1 MVASSHGDDRDR
13 TFPKLVEWRLFA
25 GASTSMNA
33 NLVHLLAACES
44 LGIAYTI
51 RHESGN
57 LVEVRHAGSVHFF
70 SNMST
75 PLNDHA
81 MAQICQDKEFFYRL
95 SLPLVRVPATR
106 GYVNPFAS
114 ARHREYVQFS
124 AVAAIVDDIAEHFSL
139 PVIIKKNRGSI
150 GTNVFR
156 CDVHA
161 AVESAVAEIF
171 NPHSAK
177 FDYVALAQEHI
188 EIAREYRVL
197 YLDGEL
203 QFAYEKNIDHA
214 EFVGNLSPLHWR
226 GARALLVEDAALLER
241 LRAALAPL
249 FASIPLRFCGLDVA
263 IDQAGL
269 IWLIEANAAP
279 GFAYFIADGGG
290 PHVTRLY
297 QKMLTRL
304 FEGVGHE
311 RD

>member
-1 MVASSHGDDRDR
+1 
-13 TFPKLVEWRLFA
+13 
-25 GASTSMNA
+25 MNA

-44 LGIAYTI
+44 LGIAHTV

-57 LVEVRHAGSVHFF
+57 LVEVTHAGRSHFF

-81 MAQICQDKEFFYRL
+81 MAQICQDKEFFYQL
-95 SLPLVRVPATR
+95 SLPLVRVPITR

-114 ARHREYVQFS
+114 ARHREYVQLES
-124 AVAAIVDDIAEHFSL
+124 VAAIAEDVARRFRL

-156 CDVHA
+156 CDGRAEVEA
-161 AVESAVAEIF
+161 AIAEIF

-177 FDYVALAQEHI
+177 FDYVALAQDYI
-188 EIAREYRVL
+188 AIAREYRVL

-203 QFAYEKNIDHA
+203 QFAYEKNIEQA

-226 GARALLVEDAALLER
+226 GARALLVEDATLLER
-241 LRAALAPL
+241 LRAAFAPL

-263 IDQAGL
+263 IDQEGL

-279 GFAYFIADGGG
+279 GFAYFIGDGGG
-290 PHVTRLY
+290 PHVTQLY
-297 QKMLTRL
+297 QRMLARL

-311 RD
+311 RG

>member
-1 MVASSHGDDRDR
+1 
-13 TFPKLVEWRLFA
+13 
-25 GASTSMNA
+25 MNA
-33 NLVHLLAACES
+33 NLIHLLEACES
-44 LGIAYTI
+44 LGIAYTV

-57 LVEVRHAGSVHFF
+57 LVEVRHAGRSYFF

-81 MAQICQDKEFFYRL
+81 MAQICQDKEFFHRL
-95 SLPLVRVPATR
+95 SLPLVRVPKTR

-114 ARHREYVQFS
+114 ARHREYVQFAS
-124 AVAAIVDDIAEHFSL
+124 VAAIAEDVARQFRF

-156 CDVHA
+156 CDGYTEVEA
-161 AVESAVAEIF
+161 AIAEIF

-177 FDYVALAQEHI
+177 FDYVALAQDHI
-188 EIAREYRVL
+188 AIAREYRVL

-203 QFAYEKNIDHA
+203 QFAYEKNIEQA
-214 EFVGNLSPLHWR
+214 QFIGNLSPLHWR
-226 GARALLVEDAALLER
+226 GARALLVEDLGLLER
-241 LRAALAPL
+241 LRAAFAPL

-263 IDQAGL
+263 IDQDGL

-279 GFAYFIADGGG
+279 GFAYFIGDGGG

-297 QKMLTRL
+297 QRMLARL